1 MVLQWGRPRHAAE
14 AVALRSFMR
23 RRVVAADANLS
34 FGVGRGCVMRALACG
49 RWSWSIHQGGIHSGR
64 PSVLMRQVQPF
75 CRKWVW
81 WYLQSKLRLQTL
93 R

>member
-34 FGVGRGCVMRALACG
+34 FWRWAWRRRIRALIWG
-49 RWSWSIHQGGIHSGR
+49 RWSWSIHQGGIHSGK
-64 PSVLMRQVQPF
+64 PSGFIRQVQPF

-81 WYLQSKLRLQTL
+81 
-93 R
+93 